1 MHRAVVHVPEVA
13 RVDRALRNARNLL
26 DDLPGKV
33 EVVLVLNGDAV
44 EAVVPASAHAGAVR
58 ELLGRGVQIAAC
70 ARSLRNHGLDPGA
83 LVEGVVTVPG
93 GVAEVVRLEGEG
105 FAYLRP

>member
-1 MHRAVVHVPEVA
+1 MYRAVVHVPEAA

-26 DDLPGKV
+26 DDLPKKV

-44 EAVVPASAHAGAVR
+44 RAVTPASAHAGAVR
-58 ELLGRGVQIAAC
+58 ELLGRGVRIAVC
-70 ARSLRNHGLDPGA
+70 ARSLRNHGLDTQA

-105 FAYLRP
+105 YAYLRP